1 MDPCTMNTMKMVAVA
16 VGGFVAGFVA
26 AKVFCR
32 CGGNSGSKAK
42 GPARREQPR
51 KPSAAPVRQPIPA
64 GSVEIYVGNLSY
76 DMTEA
81 DLRKTFGEL
90 GAIDSVRIV
99 TNRYNDK
106 SKGFGFVVMPN
117 RPEAEKAI
125 AALDEKEVM
134 GRKMKVNEAQNSN
147 RQ

>member
-1 MDPCTMNTMKMVAVA
+1 MDPCTMKMVAVA

-76 DMTEA
+76 DMTDEQV
-81 DLRKTFGEL
+81 RKTFEEFGKV
-90 GAIDSVRIV
+90 DTVRV
-99 TNRYNDK
+99 VSNHFNGK
-106 SKGFGFVVMPN
+106 SKGFAFVVMPN
-117 RPEAEKAI
+117 RSEAEAAI
-125 AALDEKEVM
+125 AALDNKEVL
-134 GRKMKVNEAQNSN
+134 GRPMRVNEARNTIKESV
-147 RQ
+147 

>member
-1 MDPCTMNTMKMVAVA
+1 MDPCMMKMAA
-16 VGGFVAGFVA
+16 AAICGFVAGFA
-26 AKVFCR
+26 AARAFCR
-32 CGGNSGSKAK
+32 RGGSSHSKPR
-42 GPARREQPR
+42 GQGRREQPVR
-51 KPSAAPVRQPIPA
+51 KANPAPVRQPIPA

-81 DLRKTFGEL
+81 DLRRAFGEF

-117 RPEAEKAI
+117 RQEAEKAI
-125 AALDEKEVM
+125 SALDEREVM

>member
-1 MDPCTMNTMKMVAVA
+1 MDPCMMKMVAIA
-16 VGGFVAGFVA
+16 VGGFVAGFAA
-26 AKVFCR
+26 AKAFCR
-32 CGGNSGSKAK
+32 RSGNSGSRSKD
-42 GPARREQPR
+42 QPR
-51 KPSAAPVRQPIPA
+51 RDQAARKAGQAPVRQPIPA

-76 DMTEA
+76 DMTDA
-81 DLRKTFGEL
+81 DLRKTFGEF
-90 GAIDSVRIV
+90 GTIDSVRIV

-117 RPEAEKAI
+117 RAEAEKAI

>member
-1 MDPCTMNTMKMVAVA
+1 MDPCMMKMAAVA
-16 VGGFVAGFVA
+16 LGGFVVGFVV
-26 AKVFCR
+26 AKAFCR
-32 CGGNSGSKAK
+32 RGGNSYSKAK
-42 GPARREQPR
+42 GPARREQAR
-51 KPSAAPVRQPIPA
+51 KPNPAPVRQPIPA

-76 DMTEA
+76 AMTEA
-81 DLRKTFGEL
+81 DLRKTFGEF